1 MAFWPCYSYSDS
13 YTYGSTG
20 NAAGNG
26 LTWSMGT
33 VVPDVPGLDINGVIY
48 RYTAEKDPNADFKV
62 HVYNEDTNGGYVFR
76 ETDDWSGLPGMTINK
91 LLSFDNVP
99 ISRWGDGGMDTEGDG
114 QITNPSLVY
123 TYRVDPC
130 FDPQSSPSCPGYEDP
145 TQPVFVEPTFDI
157 YNALDDQAVAD
168 ALKETNPDLYAS
180 DDEEEQLDE
189 EDKEEKED
197 LEKGLA
203 AADNALTLANTVS
216 QEAVLNAMTATV
228 NMSTYY
234 SVTIDGGMYTD
245 QTELKDAQLPENERG
260 LRNGLAQQLLHERMI
275 DMQYNKLTF

>member
-1 MAFWPCYSYSDS
+1 
-13 YTYGSTG
+13 
-20 NAAGNG
+20 
-26 LTWSMGT
+26 
-33 VVPDVPGLDINGVIY
+33 
-48 RYTAEKDPNADFKV
+48 
-62 HVYNEDTNGGYVFR
+62 
-76 ETDDWSGLPGMTINK
+76 
-91 LLSFDNVP
+91 
-99 ISRWGDGGMDTEGDG
+99 
-114 QITNPSLVY
+114 
-123 TYRVDPC
+123 
-130 FDPQSSPSCPGYEDP
+130 
-145 TQPVFVEPTFDI
+145 VEPTFDL

-216 QEAVLNAMTATV
+216 QEATLNAMTATV

-234 SVTIDGGMYTD
+234 SVTIDGGIYTD